1 MPTGGPKVRRGVPR
15 PLRPARRRRL
25 GVPPAWWLAVAMAL
39 PACAQTLGPPDAPG
53 APATTLAAAPAAA
66 EAAAPP
72 RSALDAPLFYQLL
85 IGELELRGG
94 EAGSA
99 YQVILDAARRTRDEA
114 LFRRSVEI
122 ALQARAGEQALAA
135 ARAWREVAP
144 ASVEAA
150 RFEIQLLL
158 ALNRGGEIAQPLRT
172 LLEQASD
179 ADRAGMISVLPR
191 LFQRQTDPSLVATTI
206 EPVLAPYAERADTR
220 AAARVALARL
230 WRGAG
235 QRDRALALL
244 RDAARDD
251 PLAPAPLL
259 LAIEM
264 MGESR
269 DAGALLADAMRSPQ
283 VEPEVRAA
291 YARAL
296 TNAQR
301 YPDAIA
307 QLEQVTQARP
317 ELPGPWLTL
326 GALRLELRD
335 AAGAEKA
342 LQRHVELVQRSG
354 ASDARQAPA
363 SGDTVDDDDDAAS
376 SGAPGSLTQAWLLLA
391 QAAEQRGDLDA
402 AERWLARIDDPAQ
415 ALQVQTRRA
424 TLLARRGDVDAAR
437 ALVRAVPERNAQ
449 DARAKLLAETQ
460 VLREVERW
468 NDAYRVLD
476 AAGER
481 FTDDTD
487 LLYEQAMLA
496 EKMDR
501 LDDMER
507 LLRRV
512 MAIKPDHHHA
522 HNALGYSLADRSLR
536 LDEARALIVR
546 ALELAPGDPFITD
559 SLGWLEYRVGNLDA
573 SVRLLREA
581 YTTRPDTEIAAHLGE
596 VLWVKGERDEALRIW
611 RDAQRRDA
619 GNSVLR
625 ETLAR
630 LRVDL

>member
-1 MPTGGPKVRRGVPR
+1 MPTGGPTVRRGDPR

-25 GVPPAWWLAVAMAL
+25 GAPHAWWLAVAVTL
-39 PACAQTLGPPDAPG
+39 PACAQTPRTPD

-66 EAAAPP
+66 EPAAPQ

-135 ARAWREVAP
+135 ARAWRDVAP

-191 LFQRQTDPSLVATTI
+191 LFQRQTDPSLIATTI
-206 EPVLAPYAERADTR
+206 EPVLAPYAERGDTR
-220 AAARVALARL
+220 AAVRVALARL

-269 DAGALLADAMRSPQ
+269 DADALLADAMRSPQ

-307 QLEQVTQARP
+307 QLEQVTHARP

-335 AAGAEKA
+335 SAGAEQA
-342 LQRHVELVQRSG
+342 LQRHVELVQRGG
-354 ASDARQAPA
+354 AADARQDPA
-363 SGDTVDDDDDAAS
+363 SGDTDDDAP
-376 SGAPGSLTQAWLLLA
+376 SGGAAGSLTQAWLLLA

-424 TLLARRGDVDAAR
+424 TLLARRGDVEAAR

-476 AAGER
+476 AAGQR
-481 FTDDTD
+481 FADDAD

-522 HNALGYSLADRSLR
+522 HNALGYSLADRRMR

-573 SVRLLREA
+573 SLRLLREA

-596 VLWVKGERDEALRIW
+596 VLWVRGERDEARRIW
-611 RDAQRRDA
+611 RDAKRRDA

-625 ETLAR
+625 ETLVR
-630 LRVDL
+630 LQVDL

>member
-1 MPTGGPKVRRGVPR
+1 MPTGGPTVRLGGPR
-15 PLRPARRRRL
+15 ALRPARQRRL
-25 GVPPAWWLAVAMAL
+25 GGPPAWWLAVAMAL
-39 PACAQTLGPPDAPG
+39 PACAQTPANPSAPG
-53 APATTLAAAPAAA
+53 TPAATLAAATTATEP
-66 EAAAPP
+66 AAPP

-94 EAGSA
+94 EVGSA

-179 ADRAGMISVLPR
+179 ADRAGMIGVLPR
-191 LFQRQTDPSLVATTI
+191 LFQRQTDPSLIATTI
-206 EPVLAPYAERADTR
+206 EPVLAPYAERGDTR
-220 AAARVALARL
+220 TAVRVALARL
-230 WRGAG
+230 WRSAG

-259 LAIEM
+259 LAVEM

-269 DAGALLADAMRSPQ
+269 DADALLADAMRSPQ

-296 TNAQR
+296 TSAQR

-307 QLEQVTQARP
+307 QLEQVTQTRP

-335 AAGAEKA
+335 TAGAEQA
-342 LQRHVELVQRSG
+342 LQRHVELVQRS
-354 ASDARQAPA
+354 DAADSPPA
-363 SGDTVDDDDDAAS
+363 SGDADDDAS
-376 SGAPGSLTQAWLLLA
+376 PGARGSLTQAWLLLA

-402 AERWLARIDDPAQ
+402 AERWLARIDDPGQ

-437 ALVRAVPERNAQ
+437 ALVRAVPERNTQ

-468 NDAYRVLD
+468 DDAYRVLD
-476 AAGER
+476 TVGER
-481 FTDDTD
+481 FADDTD

-522 HNALGYSLADRSLR
+522 HNALGYSLADRRLR

-581 YTTRPDTEIAAHLGE
+581 YATRPDTEIAAHLGE
-596 VLWVKGERDEALRIW
+596 VLWVKGERDEARRIW